1 MAPKVNPESIE
12 GWLRA
17 RHGWKKEGK
26 QLVKEYRF
34 PKFRDAIV
42 FVNRVAGLADDM
54 NHHPDIDIRY
64 DRVRLTLSSHDAG
77 GITDRDLALAD
88 AIDHSSSAG

>member
-1 MAPKVNPESIE
+1 MPSPVSPESLE
-12 GWLRA
+12 GWLRG
-17 RHGWKKEGK
+17 RPSWKGDVK
-26 QLVKEYRF
+26 QIAKEYKF

-42 FVNRVAGLADDM
+42 FVNRVAGLADDA

-64 DRVRLTLSSHDAG
+64 DKVRLTLSSHDAG
-77 GITDRDLALAD
+77 GVTSRDLALAD